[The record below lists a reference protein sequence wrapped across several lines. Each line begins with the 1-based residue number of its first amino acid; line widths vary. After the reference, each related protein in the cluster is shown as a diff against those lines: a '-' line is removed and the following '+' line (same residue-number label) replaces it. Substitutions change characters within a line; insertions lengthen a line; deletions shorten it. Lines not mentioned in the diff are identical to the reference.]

1 MLVLRNYKLKVFG
14 GSANP
19 ELVKKICKYLRVPP
33 GRMEIRKFPDGE
45 SWVKISDNVRGA
57 DCFIVQPTCTPVNE
71 NLVELFLMID
81 AFKRSSARRITV
93 VIPYYAYARQ
103 DRKDQPRVAISAKL
117 IANLLTSAGASR
129 VIAMDLHAA
138 QVQGFFDIPVD
149 HLIAEPVLTR
159 EFAKKNVKDLVVAAS
174 DMGGSKMARSFA
186 ERLGASIAIVDKR
199 RHHSFKVE
207 PLSLIGDV
215 AGKNVLIPDD
225 MISTAG
231 TLVEAANFLKKHGA
245 RDVYACATHAVFS
258 GAALE
263 KIENSILKEV
273 MVTDTIPL
281 SEAAKKIKRIKVISV
296 SGVLGEAI
304 KSIHNE
310 TSVTKLFR

>member
-19 ELVKKICKYLRVPP
+19 ELVQKICRYLHVTP

-45 SWVKISDNVRGA
+45 SWVKIADNVRGA
-57 DCFIVQPTCTPVNE
+57 DCFIVQPTCYPVNE

-93 VIPYYAYARQ
+93 VIPYYSYARQ

-159 EFAKKNVKDLVVAAS
+159 EFARKNVKDLVVAAS

-231 TLVEAANFLKKHGA
+231 TLVEAAVFIKKHGA
-245 RDVYACATHAVFS
+245 KDIYACATHPVFS
-258 GAALE
+258 GEALE
-263 KIENSILKEV
+263 KIKNSVIKEL

-281 SEAAKKIKRIKVISV
+281 SEEARKIKKIKVISV

-310 TSVTKLFR
+310 TSVTKLFK

>member
-19 ELVKKICKYLRVPP
+19 ELVTKICRYLRTSE
-33 GRMEIRKFPDGE
+33 GKMELTRFPDGE
-45 SWVKISDNVRGA
+45 TWVKISENVRGA
-57 DCFIVQPTCTPVNE
+57 DCFIIQPTCMPVNE
-71 NLVELFLMID
+71 NIMELFLMID
-81 AFKRSSARRITV
+81 AFKRASARRISV

-129 VIAMDLHAA
+129 IIAMDFHAP

-149 HLIAEPVLTR
+149 HLIAEPVLAR
-159 EFAKKNVKDLVVAAS
+159 EFAKKKVKDLVVAAS

-199 RHHSFKVE
+199 RYHSNKVE
-207 PLSLIGDV
+207 ALSLIGEV
-215 AGKNVLIPDD
+215 SGKNVLIPDD

-231 TLVEAANFLKKHGA
+231 TMVEAAMFLKKHGA
-245 RDVYACATHAVFS
+245 KDIYACCTHPVFS
-258 GAALE
+258 ESALK
-263 KIENSILKEV
+263 KIESSILKEV

-281 SEAAKKIKRIKVISV
+281 PEEAKKVKKIKVITV
-296 SGVLGEAI
+296 AGVLGEAI

>member
-19 ELVKKICKYLRVPP
+19 DLVQKICSYLKVTP
-33 GRMEIRKFPDGE
+33 GKMEIKKFPDGE
-45 SWVKISDNVRGA
+45 SWVKIADNVRGA
-57 DCFIVQPTCTPVNE
+57 DCFIVQPTCIPVNE

-81 AFKRSSARRITV
+81 AFKRASARRITV
-93 VIPYYAYARQ
+93 VMPYYAYARQ

-129 VIAMDLHAA
+129 IIAMDLHAV

-149 HLIAEPVLTR
+149 HLIAEPVLAR
-159 EFAKKNVKDLVVAAS
+159 EFAKKKILDLVVAAS

-186 ERLGASIAIVDKR
+186 ERLGCSMAIVDKR
-199 RHHSFKVE
+199 RHHSNKVE
-207 PLSLIGDV
+207 ALSLIGDV
-215 AGKNVLIPDD
+215 QGKNVLIPDD

-231 TLVEAANFLKKHGA
+231 TMVEAANFLKKHGA
-245 RDVYACATHAVFS
+245 GDIYACATHPVFS

-263 KIENSILKEV
+263 KISNSVLKEV

-281 SEAAKKIKRIKVISV
+281 SAEAGKIKKIKVFSV
-296 SGVLGEAI
+296 AGVLGEAI

>member
-1 MLVLRNYKLKVFG
+1 MVLRNYKLKVFG

-19 ELVKKICKYLRVPP
+19 ELVTKICRYLRTSE
-33 GRMEIRKFPDGE
+33 GKMELTRFPDGE
-45 SWVKISDNVRGA
+45 TWVKISENVRGA
-57 DCFIVQPTCTPVNE
+57 DCFIIQPTCMPVNE
-71 NLVELFLMID
+71 NIMELFLMID
-81 AFKRSSARRITV
+81 AFKRASARRISV

-129 VIAMDLHAA
+129 IIAMDFHAP

-149 HLIAEPVLTR
+149 HLIAEPVLAR
-159 EFAKKNVKDLVVAAS
+159 EFAKKKVKDLVVAAS

-199 RHHSFKVE
+199 RYHSNKVE
-207 PLSLIGDV
+207 ALSLIGEV

-231 TLVEAANFLKKHGA
+231 TMVEAAMFLKKHGA
-245 RDVYACATHAVFS
+245 KDIYACCTHPVFS
-258 GAALE
+258 ESALK
-263 KIENSILKEV
+263 KIESSILKEV

-281 SEAAKKIKRIKVISV
+281 PEEAKKVKKIKVITV
-296 SGVLGEAI
+296 AGVLGEAI

>member
-19 ELVKKICKYLRVPP
+19 ELVKKICRYLRTSE
-33 GRMEIRKFPDGE
+33 GKMELTRFPDGE
-45 SWVKISDNVRGA
+45 AWVKISENVRGA
-57 DCFIVQPTCTPVNE
+57 DCFIIQPTCMPVNE
-71 NLVELFLMID
+71 NIMELFLMID
-81 AFKRSSARRITV
+81 AFKRASARRISV

-129 VIAMDLHAA
+129 IIAMDFHAP

-149 HLIAEPVLTR
+149 HLIAEPVLAR
-159 EFAKKNVKDLVVAAS
+159 EFAKKKVKDLVVAAS

-199 RHHSFKVE
+199 RYHSNKVE
-207 PLSLIGDV
+207 ALSLIGEV
-215 AGKNVLIPDD
+215 SGKNVLIPDD

-231 TLVEAANFLKKHGA
+231 TMVEAAMFLKKHGA
-245 RDVYACATHAVFS
+245 KDIYACCTHPVFS
-258 GAALE
+258 ESALK
-263 KIENSILKEV
+263 KIESSILKEV

-281 SEAAKKIKRIKVISV
+281 PEEAKKVKKIKVITV
-296 SGVLGEAI
+296 AGVLGEAI

>member
-19 ELVKKICKYLRVPP
+19 ELVTKICRYLRTSE
-33 GRMEIRKFPDGE
+33 GKMELTRFPDGE
-45 SWVKISDNVRGA
+45 TWVKISENVRGA
-57 DCFIVQPTCTPVNE
+57 DCFIIQPTCMPVNE
-71 NLVELFLMID
+71 NIMELFLMID
-81 AFKRSSARRITV
+81 AFKRASARRISV

-129 VIAMDLHAA
+129 IIAMDFHAP

-149 HLIAEPVLTR
+149 HLIAEPVLAR
-159 EFAKKNVKDLVVAAS
+159 EFAKKKVKDLVVAAS

-199 RHHSFKVE
+199 RYHSNKVE
-207 PLSLIGDV
+207 ALSLIGEV

-231 TLVEAANFLKKHGA
+231 TMVEAAMFLKKHGA
-245 RDVYACATHAVFS
+245 KDIYACCTHPVFS
-258 GAALE
+258 ESALK
-263 KIENSILKEV
+263 KIESSILKEV

-281 SEAAKKIKRIKVISV
+281 PEEAKKVKKIKVRN
-296 SGVLGEAI
+296 
-304 KSIHNE
+304 H
-310 TSVTKLFR
+310 

>member
-1 MLVLRNYKLKVFG
+1 MLVLKNYKLKVFG

-19 ELVKKICKYLRVPP
+19 ELFHKICKYLRVSH
-33 GRMEIRKFPDGE
+33 GRMVIRKFPDGE
-45 SWVKISDNVRGA
+45 SWVKIADNVRGA

-71 NLVELFLMID
+71 NLMELFLMID
-81 AFKRSSARRITV
+81 AFRRSSARRITV
-93 VIPYYAYARQ
+93 VIPYYSYARQ

-149 HLIAEPVLTR
+149 HLIAEPVLAR
-159 EFAKKNVKDLVVAAS
+159 EFAKKKIKDLVVAAS

-186 ERLGASIAIVDKR
+186 ERLGTSIAIVDKR
-199 RHHSFKVE
+199 RYHSNKVE
-207 PLSLIGDV
+207 ALSLIGDV
-215 AGKNVLIPDD
+215 NGKNVLIPDD

-231 TLVEAANFLKKHGA
+231 TMVEAANFLKKHGA
-245 RDVYACATHAVFS
+245 RDIYACATHAVFS
-258 GAALE
+258 GAALD
-263 KIENSILKEV
+263 KIKNSVLKEV

-281 SEAAKKIKRIKVISV
+281 SEEAKNIKKIKVISV

-304 KSIHNE
+304 KSIHHE

>member
-19 ELVKKICKYLRVPP
+19 ELVKKICKYLHTSV
-33 GRMEIRKFPDGE
+33 GKMELKKFPDGE
-45 SWVKISDNVRGA
+45 TWVKIADNVRGD
-57 DCFIVQPTCTPVNE
+57 DCFIVQPTCMPTNE
-71 NLVELFLMID
+71 NLMELFLMID

-117 IANLLTSAGASR
+117 VANLLTSAGASR
-129 VIAMDLHAA
+129 IIAMDLHAA

-149 HLIAEPVLTR
+149 HLIAEPVLAR
-159 EFAKKNVKDLVVAAS
+159 EFAKKKIPNLVVAAS

-186 ERLGASIAIVDKR
+186 ERLGTSIAIVDKR
-199 RHHSFKVE
+199 RHHSMKVE
-207 PLSLIGDV
+207 ALSLIGNV
-215 AGKNVLIPDD
+215 TGKNVLIPDD
-225 MISTAG
+225 MISTGG
-231 TLVEAANFLKKHGA
+231 TMVEAAKFLQKHGA
-245 RDVYACATHAVFS
+245 KDVYACCTHPVFS
-258 GAALE
+258 GSALE
-263 KIENSILKEV
+263 KIKNSVIKEV

-281 SEAAKKIKRIKVISV
+281 SEEAKKVKKIKIITV
-296 SGVLGEAI
+296 SGVLAEAI

>member
-19 ELVKKICKYLRVPP
+19 ELVKKICKYLHTSV
-33 GRMEIRKFPDGE
+33 GKMELKRFPDGE
-45 SWVKISDNVRGA
+45 TWVKIADNVRGD
-57 DCFIVQPTCTPVNE
+57 DCFIVQPTCMPTNE
-71 NLVELFLMID
+71 NLMELFLMID

-117 IANLLTSAGASR
+117 VANLLTSAGASR
-129 VIAMDLHAA
+129 IIAMDLHAA

-149 HLIAEPVLTR
+149 HLIAEPVLAR
-159 EFAKKNVKDLVVAAS
+159 EFAKKKIPNLVVAAS

-186 ERLGASIAIVDKR
+186 ERLGTSIAIVDKR
-199 RHHSFKVE
+199 RHHSMKVE
-207 PLSLIGDV
+207 ALSLIGNV
-215 AGKNVLIPDD
+215 TGKNVLIPDD
-225 MISTAG
+225 MISTGG
-231 TLVEAANFLKKHGA
+231 TMVEAAKFLQKHGA
-245 RDVYACATHAVFS
+245 KDVYACCTHPVFS
-258 GAALE
+258 GSALE
-263 KIENSILKEV
+263 KIKNSVIKEV

-281 SEAAKKIKRIKVISV
+281 SEEAKKVKKIKIITV
-296 SGVLGEAI
+296 SGVLAEAI

>member
-19 ELVKKICKYLRVPP
+19 DLVAKICKYLHTSV
-33 GRMEIRKFPDGE
+33 GKMELKRFPDGE
-45 SWVKISDNVRGA
+45 TWVKIADNVRGA
-57 DCFIVQPTCTPVNE
+57 DCFVVQPTCMPTNE
-71 NLVELFLMID
+71 NLMELFLMID

-129 VIAMDLHAA
+129 IIAMDLHAP

-149 HLIAEPVLTR
+149 HLIAEPVLSR
-159 EFAKKNVKDLVVAAS
+159 EFAKKKIPNLVIAAS

-186 ERLGASIAIVDKR
+186 ERMGTSIAIVDKR
-199 RHHSFKVE
+199 RHHSNKVE
-207 PLSLIGDV
+207 ALSLIGDV
-215 AGKNVLIPDD
+215 DGKNVLIPDD

-231 TLVEAANFLKKHGA
+231 TMVEAAKFLQKHGA
-245 RDVYACATHAVFS
+245 KDIYACCTHPVFS
-258 GAALE
+258 GNALE
-263 KIENSILKEV
+263 KIKNSVIKEV

-281 SEAAKKIKRIKVISV
+281 PEAAKKIKKIKVITV

>member
-19 ELVKKICKYLRVPP
+19 ELVTKICRYLRTSE
-33 GRMEIRKFPDGE
+33 GKMELTRFPDGE
-45 SWVKISDNVRGA
+45 TWVKISENVRGA
-57 DCFIVQPTCTPVNE
+57 DCFIIQPTCMPVNE
-71 NLVELFLMID
+71 NIMELFLMID
-81 AFKRSSARRITV
+81 AFKRASARRISV

-129 VIAMDLHAA
+129 IIAMDFHAP

-149 HLIAEPVLTR
+149 HLIAEPVLAR
-159 EFAKKNVKDLVVAAS
+159 EFAKKKVKDLVVAAS

-199 RHHSFKVE
+199 RYHSNKVE
-207 PLSLIGDV
+207 ALSLIGEV

-231 TLVEAANFLKKHGA
+231 TMVEAAMFLKKHGA
-245 RDVYACATHAVFS
+245 KDIYACCTHPVFS
-258 GAALE
+258 ESALK
-263 KIENSILKEV
+263 KIESSILKEV

-281 SEAAKKIKRIKVISV
+281 PEEAKKVKKIKVITV
-296 SGVLGEAI
+296 AGVLGEAI

>member
-19 ELVKKICKYLRVPP
+19 ELVTKICKYLHTSV
-33 GRMEIRKFPDGE
+33 GKMELKRFPDGE
-45 SWVKISDNVRGA
+45 TWVKIADNVRGA
-57 DCFIVQPTCTPVNE
+57 DCFVVQPTCMPTNE

-129 VIAMDLHAA
+129 IIAMDLHAA

-149 HLIAEPVLTR
+149 HLIAEPVLAR
-159 EFAKKNVKDLVVAAS
+159 EFAKKKIPNLVIAAS

-186 ERLGASIAIVDKR
+186 ERLGTSIAIVDKR
-199 RHHSFKVE
+199 RHHSHKVE
-207 PLSLIGDV
+207 ALSLIGDV

-231 TLVEAANFLKKHGA
+231 TMVEAARFLQKHGA
-245 RDVYACATHAVFS
+245 KDIYACCTHPVFS
-258 GAALE
+258 GSALE
-263 KIENSILKEV
+263 KIENSVIKEV

-281 SEAAKKIKRIKVISV
+281 TEQAKKIKKIKVITV
-296 SGVLGEAI
+296 S
-304 KSIHNE
+304 
-310 TSVTKLFR
+310 

>member
-19 ELVKKICKYLRVPP
+19 ELVGKICKYLHTTE
-33 GRMEIRKFPDGE
+33 GKMELRKFPDGE
-45 SWVKISDNVRGA
+45 TWVKIADNVRGA
-57 DCFIVQPTCTPVNE
+57 DCFIVQPTCMPTNE

-129 VIAMDLHAA
+129 IIAMDLHAA

-149 HLIAEPVLTR
+149 HLIAEPVLAR
-159 EFAKKNVKDLVVAAS
+159 EFAKKKIPNLVIAAS

-186 ERLGASIAIVDKR
+186 ERLGTTIAIVDKR
-199 RHHSFKVE
+199 RHHSHKVE
-207 PLSLIGDV
+207 ALNLIGDV
-215 AGKNVLIPDD
+215 TGKNVLIPDD

-231 TLVEAANFLKKHGA
+231 TMVEAAKFLQKHGA
-245 RDVYACATHAVFS
+245 KDVYACCTHPVFS
-258 GAALE
+258 GSALE
-263 KIENSILKEV
+263 KIENSVIKEV

-281 SEAAKKIKRIKVISV
+281 SDAAKKIKKIKVVTV